1 MITEHEVQYGDE
13 SIHFKL
19 CHRPEN
25 HPKAKVAIHV
35 HPNGDVQ
42 VDAPYRASA
51 GEVKQAVQKRAR
63 WILKHRNEAIARRQY
78 VFPRHYVSG
87 ESLLYLG
94 RRYVLKLAPS
104 ETNKAK
110 LVGGQLR
117 VFANDLNK
125 ANTKKLIKGWYR
137 KQALAVFERRLQLIA
152 DKAPWIRTPPT
163 WKLLAMKKQW
173 GSCSPQGTLSLNP
186 HLVKAPTKCIDY
198 VLLHE
203 LCHLKEHNHSPEFY
217 RLLSHR
223 MPDWEAVKG
232 KLDGMAELILNE

>member
-1 MITEHEVQYGDE
+1 MITEHEIQYGDE
-13 SIHFKL
+13 SIHYTL
-19 CHRPEN
+19 CHRQEN
-25 HPKAKVAIHV
+25 HQKTSVAIHV

-42 VDAPYRASA
+42 VDAPCHASA
-51 GEVKQAVQKRAR
+51 LEVKQAVLKRAR
-63 WILKHRNEAIARRQY
+63 WILKHRNEAIERRQY

-94 RRYVLKLAPS
+94 RRYVLKQIPG
-104 ETNKAK
+104 EINDTK
-110 LVGGQLR
+110 LIGGQLR
-117 VFANDLNK
+117 VFVNTINK
-125 ANTKKLIKGWYR
+125 ANTKKLVKGWYK
-137 KQALAVFERRLQLIA
+137 KQALAVFERRLQLVA
-152 DKAPWIRTPPT
+152 EKAPWVNTPPT
-163 WKLLAMKKQW
+163 WKLLTMKKQW

-217 RLLSHR
+217 RLLSHH
-223 MPDWEAVKG
+223 MPDWETVKG